1 MSVIYKE
8 GAIVKQLILKDFI
21 IQWKFLI
28 WYILY
33 PVFFY
38 MALTDTENL
47 FIIMS
52 VIITIGA
59 TVKTFEADSKNE
71 SEVIVNSLPI
81 LKKQIVYAKYIVAI
95 IILFISVTVGCFT
108 MGMKNGVN
116 LFEFIETTLL
126 ASISFILVYLS
137 FVLPI
142 SFWLGYKKTIFIT
155 IVIFMAP
162 IVILEALF
170 QINLEQIQL
179 YSSLLSIGSICM
191 FITSVF
197 VSVKLYEKRI
207 LKGALCKAP
216 SSIATIGK

>member
-1 MSVIYKE
+1 MI
-8 GAIVKQLILKDFI
+8 KQLILKDFI

-33 PVFFY
+33 PIFFY

-47 FIIMS
+47 FIIMA

-81 LKKQIVYAKYIVAI
+81 LRKQIVYAKYIVAI

-116 LFEFIETTLL
+116 LFEFIETTMV

-162 IVILEALF
+162 IVILETLF

-179 YSSLLSIGSICM
+179 YNSVLFVSSICM
-191 FITSVF
+191 FIVSIF
-197 VSVKLYEKRI
+197 VSVKLYEKREF
-207 LKGALCKAP
+207 
-216 SSIATIGK
+216 

>member
-1 MSVIYKE
+1 MI
-8 GAIVKQLILKDFI
+8 KQLILKDFI

-47 FIIMS
+47 FIIIS

-81 LKKQIVYAKYIVAI
+81 LRKQIVYAKYIVAI

-108 MGMKNGVN
+108 IGMKSGVN
-116 LFEFIETTLL
+116 LFEFIETTMV
-126 ASISFILVYLS
+126 ASISFILLYLS

-142 SFWLGYKKTIFIT
+142 AFWLGYKKSIFIT

-162 IVILEALF
+162 IVVLEALF

-179 YSSLLSIGSICM
+179 YNSLLFISSICM
-191 FITSVF
+191 FIISIF
-197 VSVKLYEKRI
+197 VSVKIYEKREF
-207 LKGALCKAP
+207 
-216 SSIATIGK
+216 

>member
-1 MSVIYKE
+1 MNVICERRKI
-8 GAIVKQLILKDFI
+8 ALKQLILKDFI

-116 LFEFIETTLL
+116 LFEFIETTMV

-162 IVILEALF
+162 IVVLEALF

-179 YSSLLSIGSICM
+179 YSSLLFIGSICM
-191 FITSVF
+191 FVASVF
-197 VSVKLYEKRI
+197 VSVKLYEKREF
-207 LKGALCKAP
+207 
-216 SSIATIGK
+216 

>member
-1 MSVIYKE
+1 MNVICKE
-8 GAIVKQLILKDFI
+8 EAIVKQLILKDFI

-71 SEVIVNSLPI
+71 SEVIVNSLPL

-116 LFEFIETTLL
+116 LFEFIETTMV

-162 IVILEALF
+162 IVVLEALF

-179 YSSLLSIGSICM
+179 HNNVLFISSICM
-191 FITSVF
+191 FIVSIF
-197 VSVKLYEKRI
+197 VSVKLYEK
-207 LKGALCKAP
+207 KEF
-216 SSIATIGK
+216 

>member
-1 MSVIYKE
+1 M
-8 GAIVKQLILKDFI
+8 KQLILKDFI

-81 LKKQIVYAKYIVAI
+81 LKKHIVFAKYIVAI

-116 LFEFIETTLL
+116 LFEFIETTMV

-162 IVILEALF
+162 IVVLAALF

-179 YSSLLSIGSICM
+179 YNNVLFISSICI
-191 FITSVF
+191 FIVSIF
-197 VSVKLYEKRI
+197 VSVKLYEKREF
-207 LKGALCKAP
+207 
-216 SSIATIGK
+216 

>member
-1 MSVIYKE
+1 MI
-8 GAIVKQLILKDFI
+8 KQLILKDFI

-81 LKKQIVYAKYIVAI
+81 LRKQIVYAKYIVAI

-108 MGMKNGVN
+108 MGMKSGVN
-116 LFEFIETTLL
+116 LFEFIETTMV
-126 ASISFILVYLS
+126 ASISFILLYLS
-137 FVLPI
+137 FVIPI

-155 IVIFMAP
+155 IVIFRAP
-162 IVILEALF
+162 IVVLEALF

-179 YSSLLSIGSICM
+179 YNSLLFISSMCM
-191 FITSVF
+191 FIASTF
-197 VSVKLYEKRI
+197 VSVKIYEKREF
-207 LKGALCKAP
+207 
-216 SSIATIGK
+216 

>member
-1 MSVIYKE
+1 
-8 GAIVKQLILKDFI
+8 
-21 IQWKFLI
+21 
-28 WYILY
+28 
-33 PVFFY
+33 

-71 SEVIVNSLPI
+71 SEVIVSSLPI
-81 LKKQIVYAKYIVAI
+81 FRKQIVYAKYIVAI

-116 LFEFIETTLL
+116 LFEFIETTMV

-155 IVIFMAP
+155 LFILIAP
-162 IVILEALF
+162 IAICSMFF

-179 YSSLLSIGSICM
+179 YNSVLFVSSICM
-191 FITSVF
+191 FIVSIF
-197 VSVKLYEKRI
+197 VSVKLYEKREF
-207 LKGALCKAP
+207 
-216 SSIATIGK
+216 

>member
-1 MSVIYKE
+1 ML
-8 GAIVKQLILKDFI
+8 KQLILKDFI

-38 MALTDTENL
+38 MVLTDTENL

-81 LKKQIVYAKYIVAI
+81 LKKHIVYAKYIVAI

-108 MGMKNGVN
+108 MGMKNGIN
-116 LFEFIETTLL
+116 LFEFIETTMV

-142 SFWLGYKKTIFIT
+142 SFWLGYKKAIFIT

-162 IVILEALF
+162 IVVLEALF
-170 QINLEQIQL
+170 QIDLEQIQL
-179 YSSLLSIGSICM
+179 YNSVLFVSSMCM
-191 FITSVF
+191 FIVSIF
-197 VSVKLYEKRI
+197 VSVKLYEK
-207 LKGALCKAP
+207 KEF
-216 SSIATIGK
+216 

>member
-1 MSVIYKE
+1 MI
-8 GAIVKQLILKDFI
+8 KQLILKDFI

-81 LKKQIVYAKYIVAI
+81 LRKQIVYAKYIVAI

-108 MGMKNGVN
+108 MGMKSGVN
-116 LFEFIETTLL
+116 LFEFIETTMV
-126 ASISFILVYLS
+126 ASISFILLYLS

-162 IVILEALF
+162 IVVLEALF

-179 YSSLLSIGSICM
+179 YNSLLFISSMCM
-191 FITSVF
+191 FIASTF
-197 VSVKLYEKRI
+197 VSVKKYEKREF
-207 LKGALCKAP
+207 
-216 SSIATIGK
+216 

>member
-1 MSVIYKE
+1 M
-8 GAIVKQLILKDFI
+8 KQLILKDFI

-33 PVFFY
+33 PIFFY

-81 LKKQIVYAKYIVAI
+81 LRKQIVYAKYIVAI
-95 IILFISVTVGCFT
+95 IILFISVIVGCFT

-116 LFEFIETTLL
+116 LFEFIETTMV
-126 ASISFILVYLS
+126 ASISFILIYLS

-142 SFWLGYKKTIFIT
+142 SFWLAYKKAIFIT
-155 IVIFMAP
+155 LFMLIAP
-162 IVILEALF
+162 TAICTMFFE
-170 QINLEQIQL
+170 INLEQIQL
-179 YSSLLSIGSICM
+179 YNSLLFVSSICM
-191 FITSVF
+191 FIVSAF
-197 VSVKLYEKRI
+197 VSMKLYEKREF
-207 LKGALCKAP
+207 
-216 SSIATIGK
+216 

>member
-1 MSVIYKE
+1 MI
-8 GAIVKQLILKDFI
+8 KQLILKDFI

-33 PVFFY
+33 PICFY

-81 LKKQIVYAKYIVAI
+81 LRKQIVYAKYIVAI

-142 SFWLGYKKTIFIT
+142 SFWLGYKKTILIT

-162 IVILEALF
+162 IVILETLF

-179 YSSLLSIGSICM
+179 YNSMLFISSICM
-191 FITSVF
+191 FIISIF
-197 VSVKLYEKRI
+197 VSVKIYKKREF
-207 LKGALCKAP
+207 
-216 SSIATIGK
+216 

>member
-1 MSVIYKE
+1 MVL
-8 GAIVKQLILKDFI
+8 KQLILKDFI

-116 LFEFIETTLL
+116 LFEFIETTMV

-179 YSSLLSIGSICM
+179 YSSLLFIGSICM
-191 FITSVF
+191 FIASVF
-197 VSVKLYEKRI
+197 VSVKLYEKREF
-207 LKGALCKAP
+207 
-216 SSIATIGK
+216 

>member
-179 YSSLLSIGSICM
+179 YSSLLFIGSICM
-191 FITSVF
+191 FITSIF
-197 VSVKLYEKRI
+197 VSVKLYEKREF
-207 LKGALCKAP
+207 
-216 SSIATIGK
+216 

>member
-1 MSVIYKE
+1 MI
-8 GAIVKQLILKDFI
+8 KQLILKDFI

-33 PVFFY
+33 PILFY

-59 TVKTFEADSKNE
+59 TVKTFEVDSKNE

-81 LKKQIVYAKYIVAI
+81 LRKQIVFAKYIVAI

-116 LFEFIETTLL
+116 LFEFIETTMV

-142 SFWLGYKKTIFIT
+142 SFWLAYKKAIFIT
-155 IVIFMAP
+155 IFILIAP
-162 IVILEALF
+162 TAIGTMFFEISM
-170 QINLEQIQL
+170 EQIQL
-179 YSSLLSIGSICM
+179 YNSVLFVSSICM
-191 FITSVF
+191 FIVSIY
-197 VSVKLYEKRI
+197 VSVKLYEKREF
-207 LKGALCKAP
+207 
-216 SSIATIGK
+216 

>member
-1 MSVIYKE
+1 ML
-8 GAIVKQLILKDFI
+8 KQLILKDFI

-71 SEVIVNSLPI
+71 SEVIVNSFPI
-81 LKKQIVYAKYIVAI
+81 LRKQIVYAKYIVAI

-116 LFEFIETTLL
+116 LFEFIETTMVT
-126 ASISFILVYLS
+126 SISFILVYLS

-162 IVILEALF
+162 IVILETLF

-179 YSSLLSIGSICM
+179 YNSVLFVSSICM
-191 FITSVF
+191 FIVSIF
-197 VSVKLYEKRI
+197 VSVKLYEKREF
-207 LKGALCKAP
+207 
-216 SSIATIGK
+216 

>member
-1 MSVIYKE
+1 MI
-8 GAIVKQLILKDFI
+8 KQLILKDFI

-38 MALTDTENL
+38 IALTDTENL

-81 LKKQIVYAKYIVAI
+81 LRKQIVYAKYIVAI

-108 MGMKNGVN
+108 MGMKRGVN
-116 LFEFIETTLL
+116 LFEFIETTIV

-162 IVILEALF
+162 IVVLEVLF

-179 YSSLLSIGSICM
+179 YNTLLFIGSICM
-191 FITSVF
+191 FIASIF
-197 VSVKLYEKRI
+197 VSVKIYEKKRI
-207 LKGALCKAP
+207 LKGALKKAP
-216 SSIATIGK
+216 SSITTIREQ

>member
-1 MSVIYKE
+1 ML
-8 GAIVKQLILKDFI
+8 KQLILKDFI

-71 SEVIVNSLPI
+71 SEVIVSSLPI
-81 LKKQIVYAKYIVAI
+81 FRKRIVYAKYIVAI

-116 LFEFIETTLL
+116 LFEFIETTMV

-162 IVILEALF
+162 IVILETLF

-179 YSSLLSIGSICM
+179 YNSVLFVSSICM
-191 FITSVF
+191 FIVSIF
-197 VSVKLYEKRI
+197 VSVKLYEKREF
-207 LKGALCKAP
+207 
-216 SSIATIGK
+216 

>member
-1 MSVIYKE
+1 M
-8 GAIVKQLILKDFI
+8 VKQLILKDFI

-71 SEVIVNSLPI
+71 SEVIVNSFPI
-81 LKKQIVYAKYIVAI
+81 LRKQIVYAKYIVAI

-108 MGMKNGVN
+108 MGMKSGVN
-116 LFEFIETTLL
+116 LFEFIETTMV

-137 FVLPI
+137 LVLPL
-142 SFWLGYKKTIFIT
+142 SFWLGYKKTIFIAIFILITPMAVST
-155 IVIFMAP
+155 IF
-162 IVILEALF
+162 F
-170 QINLEQIQL
+170 GINLEQIQL
-179 YSSLLSIGSICM
+179 YNSLLFIGSICM
-191 FITSVF
+191 FIASIF
-197 VSVKLYEKRI
+197 VSVKIYEKREF
-207 LKGALCKAP
+207 
-216 SSIATIGK
+216 

>member
-1 MSVIYKE
+1 MI
-8 GAIVKQLILKDFI
+8 KQLILKDFI

-81 LKKQIVYAKYIVAI
+81 LRKQIVYAKYIVAI

-116 LFEFIETTLL
+116 LFEFIETTMV

-142 SFWLGYKKTIFIT
+142 SFWLGYKKTILIT

-162 IVILEALF
+162 IVILETLF

-179 YSSLLSIGSICM
+179 YNSMLFVSSICM
-191 FITSVF
+191 FIISIF
-197 VSVKLYEKRI
+197 VSVKIYKKREF
-207 LKGALCKAP
+207 
-216 SSIATIGK
+216 

>member
-1 MSVIYKE
+1 MVL
-8 GAIVKQLILKDFI
+8 KQLILKDFI

-116 LFEFIETTLL
+116 LFEFIETTMV

-162 IVILEALF
+162 IVVLEALF
-170 QINLEQIQL
+170 QINLEQIQI
-179 YSSLLSIGSICM
+179 YSSLLFIGSICM
-191 FITSVF
+191 FIASVF
-197 VSVKLYEKRI
+197 VSVKLYEKREF
-207 LKGALCKAP
+207 
-216 SSIATIGK
+216 

>member
-81 LKKQIVYAKYIVAI
+81 LRKQIVYAKYIVAI

-108 MGMKNGVN
+108 MGMKSGVN
-116 LFEFIETTLL
+116 LFEFIETTMV
-126 ASISFILVYLS
+126 ASISFILLYLS

-162 IVILEALF
+162 IVVLEALF

-179 YSSLLSIGSICM
+179 YNSLLFISSMCM
-191 FITSVF
+191 FIASTF
-197 VSVKLYEKRI
+197 VSVKIYEKREF
-207 LKGALCKAP
+207 
-216 SSIATIGK
+216 

>member
-1 MSVIYKE
+1 ML
-8 GAIVKQLILKDFI
+8 KQLILKDFI

-38 MALTDTENL
+38 MVLTDTENL

-81 LKKQIVYAKYIVAI
+81 LKKHIVYAKYIVAI

-108 MGMKNGVN
+108 MGMKNGIN
-116 LFEFIETTLL
+116 LFEFIETTMV

-162 IVILEALF
+162 IVVLEALF
-170 QINLEQIQL
+170 QIDLEQIQL
-179 YSSLLSIGSICM
+179 YNSVLFVSSICM
-191 FITSVF
+191 FIVSIF
-197 VSVKLYEKRI
+197 VSVKLYEK
-207 LKGALCKAP
+207 KEF
-216 SSIATIGK
+216 

>member
-1 MSVIYKE
+1 M
-8 GAIVKQLILKDFI
+8 KQLILKDFI

-81 LKKQIVYAKYIVAI
+81 LRKQIVYAKYIVAI
-95 IILFISVTVGCFT
+95 IILFISVTVSCFT
-108 MGMKNGVN
+108 MGMKNGIK

-142 SFWLGYKKTIFIT
+142 SFWLGYKKTILIT

-162 IVILEALF
+162 IVILETLF

-179 YSSLLSIGSICM
+179 YNTLLFIGSICM
-191 FITSVF
+191 LIASIF
-197 VSVKLYEKRI
+197 VSVKLYEKREF
-207 LKGALCKAP
+207 
-216 SSIATIGK
+216 

>member
-1 MSVIYKE
+1 MI
-8 GAIVKQLILKDFI
+8 KQLILKDFI

-81 LKKQIVYAKYIVAI
+81 LRKQIVYAKYIVAI

-108 MGMKNGVN
+108 MGMKSGVN
-116 LFEFIETTLL
+116 LFEFIETTIV

-142 SFWLGYKKTIFIT
+142 SFWLGYKKAIFIT

-162 IVILEALF
+162 IVILETLF

-179 YSSLLSIGSICM
+179 YNSMLFVSSICM
-191 FITSVF
+191 FIISIF
-197 VSVKLYEKRI
+197 VSVKIYKKREF
-207 LKGALCKAP
+207 
-216 SSIATIGK
+216 

>member
-1 MSVIYKE
+1 MKP
-8 GAIVKQLILKDFI
+8 LILKDFI

-81 LKKQIVYAKYIVAI
+81 LRKQIVYAKYIVAI

-108 MGMKNGVN
+108 MGMKSGVN
-116 LFEFIETTLL
+116 LFEFIETTMV
-126 ASISFILVYLS
+126 ASISFILLYLS

-162 IVILEALF
+162 IVVLEALF

-179 YSSLLSIGSICM
+179 YNSLLFISSMCM
-191 FITSVF
+191 FIASIF
-197 VSVKLYEKRI
+197 VSVKIYEKREF
-207 LKGALCKAP
+207 
-216 SSIATIGK
+216 

>member
-1 MSVIYKE
+1 M
-8 GAIVKQLILKDFI
+8 VKQLIIKDFI
-21 IQWKFLI
+21 VQWKFLI

-38 MALTDTENL
+38 MAVTDTENL

-52 VIITIGA
+52 VIFTIGA

-81 LKKQIVYAKYIVAI
+81 LRKQIVYAKYIVAI

-116 LFEFIETTLL
+116 LFGFIETTMV
-126 ASISFILVYLS
+126 ASISFILMYLS

-142 SFWLGYKKTIFIT
+142 SFWLAYKKTIFIA
-155 IVIFMAP
+155 IFILIAPMA
-162 IVILEALF
+162 ICSIF
-170 QINLEQIQL
+170 FGINLEQIQL
-179 YSSLLSIGSICM
+179 YNSVLFVSSICM
-191 FITSVF
+191 FIVSVF
-197 VSVKLYEKRI
+197 VSVKLYEKREF
-207 LKGALCKAP
+207 
-216 SSIATIGK
+216 

>member
-1 MSVIYKE
+1 MI
-8 GAIVKQLILKDFI
+8 KQLILKDFI

-81 LKKQIVYAKYIVAI
+81 LRKQIVYAKYIVAI
-95 IILFISVTVGCFT
+95 IILFISVTVSCFT
-108 MGMKNGVN
+108 MGMKNGIN

-142 SFWLGYKKTIFIT
+142 SFWLGYKKTILIT
-155 IVIFMAP
+155 IVIFMVP
-162 IVILEALF
+162 IVILETLF

-179 YSSLLSIGSICM
+179 YNTLLFIGSICM
-191 FITSVF
+191 LIASIF
-197 VSVKLYEKRI
+197 VSVKLYEKREF
-207 LKGALCKAP
+207 
-216 SSIATIGK
+216 